1 MELKDKIKIRRHE
14 LGMTLEDVARVVGVG
29 KSTVRKWETG
39 YIENMRRDKI
49 AKLAE
54 ALHTTPAYLMGWEE
68 SAEKP
73 EEPKAEHARFPRD
86 QMVAMPVREIDSIY
100 DALND
105 PGQAELCRYG
115 RYLTAQ
121 EEYKLAEPRPAPKAP
136 ARIVPLLGA
145 AFAAGSPETPGDL
158 FMSDYLTEDPRAEFA
173 IRVNGDSMEP
183 WLPDGSVALGVKRV
197 PRDGEVAA
205 FFLDGGFLVK
215 QFCLDALGCVH
226 LFSLNRSR
234 SDADDD
240 VAPDSGRDLRLVGT
254 ILMKDRLPLP

>member
-1 MELKDKIKIRRHE
+1 MAIGDVIKAYRERLH
-14 LGMTLEDVARVVGVG
+14 MTQADL
-29 KSTVRKWETG
+29 
-39 YIENMRRDKI
+39 
-49 AKLAE
+49 AKL
-54 ALHTTPAYLMGWEE
+54 LNTTPQNVYKYENGIITNIPLSRIEAMASIFGIPPVRLTGWEE
-68 SAEKP
+68 EAESVAEKV
-73 EEPKAEHARFPRD
+73 
-86 QMVAMPVREIDSIY
+86 VALPVREIDGIW

-136 ARIVPLLGA
+136 SRIIPLLGE

-183 WLPDGSVALGVKRV
+183 WLPDGSIALGVKRV

-215 QFCLDALGCVH
+215 QFCLDYVGNIH
-226 LFSLNRSR
+226 LFSLNRAR
-234 SDADDD
+234 SDADEDI
-240 VAPDSGRDLRLVGT
+240 APDSGRDLRVVGT
-254 ILMKDRLPLP
+254 ILMKDRHPLP

>member
-1 MELKDKIKIRRHE
+1 MELKDIIRIRRQE
-14 LGMTLEDVARVVGVG
+14 LGLTLEDVAKVVGVG

-68 SAEKP
+68 EAESVASSAGEG
-73 EEPKAEHARFPRD
+73 ARTFLARPID
-86 QMVAMPVREIDSIY
+86 EIW

-136 ARIVPLLGA
+136 SRIIPLLGE

-183 WLPDGSVALGVKRV
+183 WLPDGSIALGVKR
-197 PRDGEVAA
+197 PPADGEVAA

-215 QFCLDALGCVH
+215 QFCLDYVGNIH
-226 LFSLNRSR
+226 LFSLNRAR
-234 SDADDD
+234 SDADEDI
-240 VAPDSGRDLRLVGT
+240 APDSGRDLRVVGT
-254 ILMKDRLPLP
+254 ILMKDRHPLP